1 MEKFAF
7 RSISLQQPTEQLAIL
22 RAHSSIVA
30 FCSNGRNTY
39 LLAARH
45 LHIRDFMEKLL
56 PVKRV
61 DNKPINHLSAAPS
74 ATQLPTKFDDQ
85 K

>member
-1 MEKFAF
+1 MQKFAF

-30 FCSNGRNTY
+30 FCRNRRNSY

-45 LHIRDFMEKLL
+45 SNIVDLMQKLL
-56 PVKRV
+56 PVKQV
-61 DNKPINHLSAAPS
+61 DNKPINHPSAATS
-74 ATQLPTKFDDQ
+74 ATQGPTKPDNQ